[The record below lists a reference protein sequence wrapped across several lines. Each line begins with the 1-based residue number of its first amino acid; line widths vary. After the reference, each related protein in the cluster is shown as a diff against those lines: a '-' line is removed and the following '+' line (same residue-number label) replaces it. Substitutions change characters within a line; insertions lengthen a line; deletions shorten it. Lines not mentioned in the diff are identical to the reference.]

1 MQTKFTTENKAYM
14 KLLDLGYDLVVWRA
28 RYLRKAIENGSIC
41 VSIRDLKVK
50 NSNGNLVDE
59 FGKGFTFESACED
72 YMNRIQG
79 RLLVFDDGSG
89 KEITIL

>member
-14 KLLDLGYDLVVWRA
+14 KLLNLGYDLEVWKA
-28 RYLRKAIENGSIC
+28 RHMGKVIENGSIC
-41 VSIRDLKVK
+41 VKIRDLKLK
-50 NSNGNLVDE
+50 LEFGILVDE

-79 RLLVFDDGSG
+79 RLLVFDDGSN

>member
-14 KLLDLGYDLVVWRA
+14 KLLDLGYDLIVWRA
-28 RYLRKAIENGSIC
+28 RCLRKAIENGSIC
-41 VSIRDLKVK
+41 VAIRDLKVK
-50 NSNGNLVDE
+50 NNNGDLIEE